1 MPKAKCWTGDLLK
14 IVSGKLECECGDT
27 MGKSSNAERRKGHI
41 LHCEQATDA
50 QKKRAKDEL
59 AALERKRKRKRDEAD
74 AEDDDDDEEAAPA
87 QGNEVTAA
95 NPVPG
100 EEPPAPPTVIDAD
113 EPVLPSSNLTEPPR
127 TQTSDLVPAPPLPK
141 RQRQSL
147 LHVSPATTA
156 TQQTRIDMAQA
167 RWWFSGNIPFNQ
179 TRNPFFKDFVREL
192 RGTVRHIATDDML
205 RDSLLN
211 AVYDEEVT
219 PLIQQLEKEEYVV
232 LHADAW
238 LSRHNKDHVI
248 SFTATAPWRLN
259 LETATME
266 EKSFTAAILLTYFQK
281 VGSER
286 TGVKWVAVVV
296 DGGSNVWSAAKQWAE
311 ANGIVCI
318 LCVCHCANR
327 FLNDTIGFRQK
338 NKKPVK
344 MPFTHVSEWVHAM
357 ISAIRNTES
366 FRKTY
371 LKKQVELNSTNK
383 GLPHAPMDVRW
394 LTTCTAFEDIAGNIE
409 VLRAINDDP
418 EEASLKRQY
427 PQITRLFD
435 DMGFF
440 QEFRFTLKLLKPVNA
455 LILMLEGDE
464 ARLGQVIPCWWAMK
478 KYFNTLTVPPTLQE
492 KFDTVVE
499 SLDKRKTRY
508 ENCPVCLTAMILHPS
523 LYIEQEVKEPSLLT
537 PFLKL
542 FDPAEYLN
550 KAEKAVKTLGGEQ
563 AEQELV
569 DFMTK
574 EGKYQST
581 SMWAN
586 AKQKNVCD
594 QK

>member
-127 TQTSDLVPAPPLPK
+127 TQTSDLVPAPPPLPK

-219 PLIQQLEKEEYVV
+219 PLI
-232 LHADAW
+232 H
-238 LSRHNKDHVI
+238 
-248 SFTATAPWRLN
+248 
-259 LETATME
+259 
-266 EKSFTAAILLTYFQK
+266 
-281 VGSER
+281 
-286 TGVKWVAVVV
+286 
-296 DGGSNVWSAAKQWAE
+296 SAARKG
-311 ANGIVCI
+311 GIRRPPRRCLVVTAQQRPCD
-318 LCVCHCANR
+318 LVY
-327 FLNDTIGFRQK
+327 
-338 NKKPVK
+338 
-344 MPFTHVSEWVHAM
+344 
-357 ISAIRNTES
+357 RNS
-366 FRKTY
+366 S
-371 LKKQVELNSTNK
+371 V
-383 GLPHAPMDVRW
+383 APQ
-394 LTTCTAFEDIAGNIE
+394 
-409 VLRAINDDP
+409 P
-418 EEASLKRQY
+418 
-427 PQITRLFD
+427 
-435 DMGFF
+435 
-440 QEFRFTLKLLKPVNA
+440 
-455 LILMLEGDE
+455 
-464 ARLGQVIPCWWAMK
+464 
-478 KYFNTLTVPPTLQE
+478 
-492 KFDTVVE
+492 
-499 SLDKRKTRY
+499 
-508 ENCPVCLTAMILHPS
+508 
-523 LYIEQEVKEPSLLT
+523 
-537 PFLKL
+537 
-542 FDPAEYLN
+542 
-550 KAEKAVKTLGGEQ
+550 
-563 AEQELV
+563 
-569 DFMTK
+569 
-574 EGKYQST
+574 
-581 SMWAN
+581 
-586 AKQKNVCD
+586 
-594 QK
+594 